1 MVAVVNDRSG
11 SFSTPFC
18 SPGLPLFDFARLVLI
33 EEIRSWCSEFDFA
46 ITSRRGI
53 QKQGPNMGLGPQY
66 GFRVPGL
73 G

>member
-1 MVAVVNDRSG
+1 MIGVAVSVHL
-11 SFSTPFC
+11 FVHLT
-18 SPGLPLFDFARLVLI
+18 LPLFDFTRLVLI

-66 GFRVPGL
+66 GFRVSGL